1 MAELPSRI
9 SHIQVQAFGAESGEL
24 SQPGHFAYQY
34 TNQNPVS
41 LTMKFQQAPY
51 NYGVLHPIF
60 SQNLPE
66 GYVRRYI
73 SEKLRRH
80 ANVND
85 MYLLALQWDKSI
97 GHLSYTSE
105 IEKTDVGQLSLKDIL
120 SWQGKE
126 NLFHQL
132 LDSYY
137 LNGLVSGVQP
147 KVLVNAVNDTGK
159 PSIGHSL
166 IQQEDFIIKTYD
178 DEFPLL
184 TANEYVCMEAARACG
199 LAPSQCWLSDDLR
212 TFITKRFDEVDG
224 NRLGIE
230 DFTVLMGKQ
239 GDEKYQSSYEM
250 LMKATYLFTKSDAQ
264 LRRIYQYIVFN
275 CLIGNGDAH
284 LKNFS
289 VQYDESR
296 KDIILTP
303 PYDITHTLIYE
314 TIDNKMA
321 LKLNGAKLFP
331 DKKQLL
337 KLGKVY
343 NIDKA
348 EFIIEEIADTIRDYV
363 NSSTEIRIVE
373 GLKDSILRSVHC
385 GTSEKYSSKGYI
397 HDKKKKF
404 D

>member
-9 SHIQVQAFGAESGEL
+9 NHIQVQAFGGESGVL
-24 SQPGHFAYQY
+24 SQLGHFAYQY

-41 LTMKFQQAPY
+41 LTMKYQQAPY
-51 NYGVLHPIF
+51 NHGVLHPIF

-73 SEKLRRH
+73 SEKLRRY

-85 MYLLALQWDKSI
+85 MYLLALQLDKGI

-105 IEKTDVGQLSLKDIL
+105 IEKTDVDQLSLKDIL
-120 SWQGKE
+120 NWQGKE

-159 PSIGHSL
+159 PSIGRSL
-166 IQQEDFIIKTYD
+166 LQQEDFIIKTYD

-212 TFITKRFDEVDG
+212 SFITERFDEVDG

-250 LMKATYLFTKSDAQ
+250 LMKATYLFTKSDVQ

-296 KDIILTP
+296 KDVILTP

-314 TIDNKMA
+314 AIDNKMA
-321 LKLNGAKLFP
+321 LKLNGVKLFP
-331 DKKQLL
+331 DKKQLV
-337 KLGKVY
+337 KLGKAY
-343 NIDKA
+343 NIDKPETIIA
-348 EFIIEEIADTIRDYV
+348 EVADTIRDYV
-363 NSSTEIRIVE
+363 NSSTEVGIIE
-373 GLKDSILRSVHC
+373 GLKDSILTSVQC
-385 GTSEKYSSKGYI
+385 GTSEKYSSKSYS

>member
-1 MAELPSRI
+1 MAELPNKI
-9 SHIQVQAFGAESGEL
+9 SHIQVKAFGADSGEL
-24 SQPGHFAYQY
+24 SQSGHYAYQY
-34 TNQNPVS
+34 TSQNPIS
-41 LTMKFQQAPY
+41 LTMKYQQAPY
-51 NYGVLHPIF
+51 NHGVLHPIF

-85 MYLLALQWDKSI
+85 MYLLALQLDKSI

-105 IEKTDVGQLSLKDIL
+105 IEKTDVGQLSLNDIL
-120 SWQGKE
+120 NWQGKE

-132 LDSYY
+132 LDRYY

-159 PSIGHSL
+159 PSIGRNVL
-166 IQQEDFIIKTYD
+166 QQEDFIIKTYD

-184 TANEYVCMEAARACG
+184 TVNEYVCMEAARACG
-199 LAPSQCWLSDDLR
+199 LQPSQCWLSDDLR
-212 TFITKRFDEVDG
+212 TFITERFDEVDG
-224 NRLGIE
+224 KRLGIE

-239 GDEKYQSSYEM
+239 VDEKYQSSYEM
-250 LMKATYLFTKSDAQ
+250 LMKATYLFTKSDTQ
-264 LRRIYQYIVFN
+264 LRRMYQYTVFN

-296 KDIILTP
+296 NDIILTP
-303 PYDITHTLIYE
+303 PYDITHTLIYD

-337 KLGKVY
+337 KLGKAY
-343 NIDKA
+343 NIDRA
-348 EFIIEEIADTIRDYV
+348 EIIIEEIADTTRDYV
-363 NSSTEIRIVE
+363 NSSAEVDIIE
-373 GLKDSILRSVHC
+373 GLKDSILSSVYC

>member
-1 MAELPSRI
+1 MAELPNKI
-9 SHIQVQAFGAESGEL
+9 SHIQVKAFGADSGEL
-24 SQPGHFAYQY
+24 SQSGHYAYQY
-34 TNQNPVS
+34 TSQNS
-41 LTMKFQQAPY
+41 LTMKYQQAPY
-51 NYGVLHPIF
+51 NHGVLHPIF

-85 MYLLALQWDKSI
+85 MYLLALQRDKSI

-105 IEKTDVGQLSLKDIL
+105 IVKTEVAQLSLNDIL
-120 SWQGKE
+120 NWQGKE
-126 NLFHQL
+126 SLFHQL
-132 LDSYY
+132 LDRYY

-159 PSIGHSL
+159 PSIGGSVL
-166 IQQEDFIIKTYD
+166 QQEDFIIKTYD

-184 TANEYVCMEAARACG
+184 TVNEFVCMEAARACG
-199 LAPSQCWLSDDLR
+199 LQPSQCWLSDDLR
-212 TFITKRFDEVDG
+212 SFITERFDEVDG
-224 NRLGIE
+224 KRLGIE

-250 LMKATYLFTKSDAQ
+250 LMKATYLFTKSDTQ
-264 LRRIYQYIVFN
+264 LRRMYHYIVFN

-289 VQYDESR
+289 VQYDECR
-296 KDIILTP
+296 NDIILTP
-303 PYDITHTLIYE
+303 PYDITHTLIYD

-337 KLGKVY
+337 KLGKTY
-343 NIDKA
+343 NIDRA
-348 EFIIEEIADTIRDYV
+348 EIIIEEIADTIRDYV
-363 NSSTEIRIVE
+363 NSSAEVGIIE
-373 GLKDSILRSVHC
+373 GLKDSILSSVYC

>member
-9 SHIQVQAFGAESGEL
+9 NHIQVQAFGGASGEL

-34 TNQNPVS
+34 THQNPVS
-41 LTMKFQQAPY
+41 LTMKYQQAPY
-51 NYGVLHPIF
+51 NHGVLHPIF

-85 MYLLALQWDKSI
+85 MYLLALQLDKGI

-120 SWQGKE
+120 NWQGKE

-159 PSIGHSL
+159 PSIGRSL
-166 IQQEDFIIKTYD
+166 LQQEDFIIKTYD

-199 LAPSQCWLSDDLR
+199 LAPSQCWLSSDLR
-212 TFITKRFDEVDG
+212 TFITERFDEVDG

-250 LMKATYLFTKSDAQ
+250 LMKATYLFTKSDVQ
-264 LRRIYQYIVFN
+264 IRRIYQYIVFN

-296 KDIILTP
+296 KDIVLTP
-303 PYDITHTLIYE
+303 PYDITHTLIYD

-331 DKKQLL
+331 DKKQLV
-337 KLGKVY
+337 KLGKAY

-363 NSSTEIRIVE
+363 NSSTEVGIVE

>member
-1 MAELPSRI
+1 MVELPNKI
-9 SHIQVQAFGAESGEL
+9 SHIQVKAFNIESGNL
-24 SQPGHFAYQY
+24 TQPGHFAYQY
-34 TNQNPVS
+34 TNQNPIS
-41 LTMKFQQAPY
+41 LTMKYQQAPY
-51 NYGVLHPIF
+51 NHGLLHPIF

-80 ANVND
+80 ANIND
-85 MYLLALQWDKSI
+85 MYLLALQLDKGI
-97 GHLSYTSE
+97 GHLSYTSD
-105 IEKTDVGQLSLKDIL
+105 IEKTDIGQLSLNEIL
-120 SWQGKE
+120 NWQGKE

-132 LDSYY
+132 LDRYY

-147 KVLVNAVNDTGK
+147 KVLVSAINDTGK
-159 PSIGHSL
+159 PSIGRSL
-166 IQQEDFIIKTYD
+166 LQQEDFIIKTYD

-184 TANEYVCMEAARACG
+184 TVNEYVCMEAARACG

-212 TFITKRFDEVDG
+212 TFITERFDQVHG
-224 NRLGIE
+224 KRLGIE

-250 LMKATYLFTKSDAQ
+250 LMKATYIFTKSDVQ
-264 LRRIYQYIVFN
+264 LKRMYQYIVFS

-303 PYDITHTLIYE
+303 PYDITHTLIYG
-314 TIDNKMA
+314 TIDDKMA

-331 DKKQLL
+331 DKKQLI
-337 KLGKVY
+337 KLGKIY
-343 NIDKA
+343 NVDRP
-348 EFIIEEIADTIRDYV
+348 EVVIEKIADTIRDYI
-363 NSSTEIRIVE
+363 NSSTEVGIIE
-373 GLKDSILRSVHC
+373 GLKDSILGSVHC
-385 GTSEKYSSKGYI
+385 GTSEKYSTKGYI

>member
-1 MAELPSRI
+1 MAELPNKI
-9 SHIQVQAFGAESGEL
+9 SHIQVKAFGADSGEL
-24 SQPGHFAYQY
+24 SQSGHYAYQY
-34 TNQNPVS
+34 TSQNPVS
-41 LTMKFQQAPY
+41 LTMKYQQAPY
-51 NYGVLHPIF
+51 NHGVLHPIF

-85 MYLLALQWDKSI
+85 MYLLALQRDKSI

-105 IEKTDVGQLSLKDIL
+105 IVKTEVAQLSLNDIL
-120 SWQGKE
+120 NWQGKE
-126 NLFHQL
+126 SLFHQL
-132 LDSYY
+132 LDRYY

-159 PSIGHSL
+159 PSIGGSVL
-166 IQQEDFIIKTYD
+166 QQEDFIIKTYD

-184 TANEYVCMEAARACG
+184 TVNEFVCMEAARACG
-199 LAPSQCWLSDDLR
+199 LQPSQCWLSDDLR
-212 TFITKRFDEVDG
+212 SFITERFDEVDG
-224 NRLGIE
+224 KRLGIE

-250 LMKATYLFTKSDAQ
+250 LMKATYLFTKSDTQ
-264 LRRIYQYIVFN
+264 LRRMYHYIVFN

-289 VQYDESR
+289 VQYDECR
-296 KDIILTP
+296 NDIILTP
-303 PYDITHTLIYE
+303 PYDITHTLIYD

-337 KLGKVY
+337 KLGKTY
-343 NIDKA
+343 NIDRA
-348 EFIIEEIADTIRDYV
+348 EIIIEEIADTIRDFV
-363 NSSTEIRIVE
+363 NSSAELGIIE
-373 GLKDSILRSVHC
+373 GLKDSILSSVYC

>member
-9 SHIQVQAFGAESGEL
+9 NHIQVQAFGVESGEL
-24 SQPGHFAYQY
+24 SQSGHFAYQY

-41 LTMKFQQAPY
+41 LTMKYQQVPY
-51 NYGVLHPIF
+51 NHGVLHPIF

-85 MYLLALQWDKSI
+85 MYLLALQLDKGI

-105 IEKTDVGQLSLKDIL
+105 IEKTDAGQLSLKDIL
-120 SWQGKE
+120 NWQGKE

-132 LDSYY
+132 LDRYY

-159 PSIGHSL
+159 PSIGRSL
-166 IQQEDFIIKTYD
+166 LQQEDFIIKTYD

-212 TFITKRFDEVDG
+212 TFITERFDEVDG

-264 LRRIYQYIVFN
+264 IRRIYQYIVFN

-289 VQYDESR
+289 VQYDKSR
-296 KDIILTP
+296 KYIILTP

-331 DKKQLL
+331 DKKQLV
-337 KLGKVY
+337 KLGKAY

-348 EFIIEEIADTIRDYV
+348 ELIIEEIADKIRDYV
-363 NSSTEIRIVE
+363 NSSTEVGIVE

>member
-1 MAELPSRI
+1 MRALPSKI
-9 SHIQVQAFGAESGEL
+9 SHIQVQAFGTMSGEL

-34 TNQNPVS
+34 THQNPVS
-41 LTMKFQQAPY
+41 LTMKHQQAPY
-51 NYGVLHPIF
+51 NHGVLHPIF

-73 SEKLRRH
+73 SEKLRRN
-80 ANVND
+80 ANIND
-85 MYLLALQWDKSI
+85 MYLLALQLDKGI

-105 IEKTDVGQLSLKDIL
+105 IEKTDVGQLALNDIL
-120 SWQGKE
+120 NWQGKE

-132 LDSYY
+132 LDRYY

-147 KVLVNAVNDTGK
+147 KVLVNAVNDTQK
-159 PSIGHSL
+159 PSIGRSL
-166 IQQEDFIIKTYD
+166 LQQEDFIIKTYD
-178 DEFPLL
+178 AEFPLL
-184 TANEYVCMEAARACG
+184 TVNEYVCMEAARACG
-199 LAPSQCWLSDDLR
+199 LHPSQCWLSDDLR
-212 TFITKRFDEVDG
+212 SFVTERFDTVDG
-224 NRLGIE
+224 RRLGIE
-230 DFTVLMGKQ
+230 DYTVLMGKQ
-239 GDEKYQSSYEM
+239 GDAKYQSSYEM
-250 LMKATYLFTKSDAQ
+250 LMKATHLFTKSDVQ
-264 LRRIYQYIVFN
+264 VKRMYQYIVFN

-289 VQYDESR
+289 VQYDQSR
-296 KDIILTP
+296 KDITLTP

-321 LKLNGAKLFP
+321 LKLSGAKLFP

-337 KLGKVY
+337 ALGRSF

-348 EFIIEEIADTIRDYV
+348 EATIERFADTIRDYV
-363 NSSTEIRIVE
+363 NRASEVSIFE

-385 GTSEKYSSKGYI
+385 GTSDKYSSKAYI
-397 HDKKKKF
+397 HDRKKKF

>member
-1 MAELPSRI
+1 MVELPNKI
-9 SHIQVQAFGAESGEL
+9 SKIQVQVFGKGSGEL
-24 SQPGHFAYQY
+24 TQPGHFSYQY
-34 TNQNPVS
+34 TSQNAIS
-41 LTMKFQQAPY
+41 LTMNYQKIAY
-51 NYGVLHPIF
+51 NHGALHPIF

-80 ANVND
+80 ANIND
-85 MYLLALQWDKSI
+85 MYLLALQLDKGI
-97 GHLSYTSE
+97 GHLSYNSE
-105 IEKTDVGQLSLKDIL
+105 IEKTDVGQLSLNEIL
-120 SWQGKE
+120 NWQGKE

-132 LDSYY
+132 LDRYY
-137 LNGLVSGVQP
+137 LNGLVAGVQP

-159 PSIGHSL
+159 PSIGRSL
-166 IQQEDFIIKTYD
+166 LQQEDFIIKTYD

-184 TANEYVCMEAARACG
+184 TVNEYICMEAARTCG
-199 LAPSQCWLSDDLR
+199 LAPSQCWLSGDLR
-212 TFITKRFDEVDG
+212 TFITERFDVVDG
-224 NRLGIE
+224 KRLGIE

-250 LMKATYLFTKSDAQ
+250 LMKATYIFTKSDMQ
-264 LRRIYQYIVFN
+264 LKRMYQYIVFN

-296 KDIILTP
+296 KNITLTP
-303 PYDITHTLIYE
+303 PYDITHTPIYD

-331 DKKQLL
+331 DKKQLA

-343 NIDKA
+343 NIDKP
-348 EFIIEEIADTIRDYV
+348 EIVIEELADTLRDYIN
-363 NSSTEIRIVE
+363 NSPEVGIIV
-373 GLKDSILRSVHC
+373 GLKDSILSSLHC
-385 GTSEKYSSKGYI
+385 ATSDKYSTKAYI

-404 D
+404 E

>member
-1 MAELPSRI
+1 MTELPNKI
-9 SHIQVQAFGAESGEL
+9 SQIQVQAFGRESGEL
-24 SQPGHFAYQY
+24 TQPGHFAYQY
-34 TNQNPVS
+34 TSQNPVS
-41 LTMKFQQAPY
+41 LTMKYQQEPY
-51 NYGVLHPIF
+51 NHGALHPIF

-80 ANVND
+80 ANIND
-85 MYLLALQWDKSI
+85 MYLLALQLDKGI
-97 GHLSYTSE
+97 GHLSYSSE
-105 IEKTDVGQLSLKDIL
+105 IKKTDIGQLSLNEIL
-120 SWQGKE
+120 NWQGKE

-132 LDSYY
+132 LDRYY

-159 PSIGHSL
+159 PSIGRSL
-166 IQQEDFIIKTYD
+166 LQQKDFIIKTYD

-184 TANEYVCMEAARACG
+184 TVNEYVCMEAARACG

-212 TFITKRFDEVDG
+212 TFITERFDEVDG
-224 NRLGIE
+224 KRLGIE

-250 LMKATYLFTKSDAQ
+250 LMKATYIFTKSDMQ
-264 LRRIYQYIVFN
+264 LRRMYQYIVFN

-289 VQYDESR
+289 VQYEEN
-296 KDIILTP
+296 KKEIILTP
-303 PYDITHTLIYE
+303 PYDITHTPIYD

-331 DKKQLL
+331 DNKQLV
-337 KLGKVY
+337 KLGKAY
-343 NIDKA
+343 NIDKPEA
-348 EFIIEEIADTIRDYV
+348 IIEELADTIRDYI
-363 NSSTEIRIVE
+363 NSSSEVGLIE
-373 GLKDSILRSVHC
+373 GLKDSILSSIHC
-385 GTSEKYSSKGYI
+385 GTSEKYSTKSYI

-404 D
+404 E

>member
-1 MAELPSRI
+1 MAELPNKI
-9 SHIQVQAFGAESGEL
+9 SHIQVLAFGRGSGEL
-24 SQPGHFAYQY
+24 TQPGHFSYQY
-34 TNQNPVS
+34 TNQNPIS
-41 LTMKFQQAPY
+41 LTMKYQQVPY
-51 NYGVLHPIF
+51 NHGALHPIF

-80 ANVND
+80 ANIND
-85 MYLLALQWDKSI
+85 MYLLALQLDKGI
-97 GHLSYTSE
+97 GHLSYSSD
-105 IEKTDVGQLSLKDIL
+105 IEKTAVGQLSLNEIL
-120 SWQGKE
+120 NWQGKE

-132 LDSYY
+132 LDRYY

-159 PSIGHSL
+159 PSIGRSL
-166 IQQEDFIIKTYD
+166 LHQEDFIIKTYD

-184 TANEYVCMEAARACG
+184 TVNEYVCMEAARACG

-212 TFITKRFDEVDG
+212 TFITERFDEVNG
-224 NRLGIE
+224 KRLGIE

-250 LMKATYLFTKSDAQ
+250 LMKATYIFTKSDMQ
-264 LRRIYQYIVFN
+264 LKRMYQYIVFN

-289 VQYDESR
+289 VQYEES
-296 KDIILTP
+296 KKEIILTP
-303 PYDITHTLIYE
+303 PYDITHTPIYD

-331 DKKQLL
+331 DKKQLA

-343 NIDKA
+343 NIDKP
-348 EFIIEEIADTIRDYV
+348 ELIIEELADTIRDYIG
-363 NSSTEIRIVE
+363 NSSEINIIK
-373 GLKDSILRSVHC
+373 GLKKSILSSVHG
-385 GTSEKYSSKGYI
+385 GTSNKYSTKAYI

-404 D
+404 E

>member
-1 MAELPSRI
+1 MAELPNKI
-9 SHIQVQAFGAESGEL
+9 SHIQVQAFGKESGDL
-24 SQPGHFAYQY
+24 TQPGHFAFQY
-34 TNQNPVS
+34 TAQNPVS
-41 LTMKFQQAPY
+41 LTMKYQHEPY
-51 NYGVLHPIF
+51 NYGALHPIF

-85 MYLLALQWDKSI
+85 MYLLALQLDKGI

-105 IEKTDVGQLSLKDIL
+105 IEKSDAGQLSLNEIL
-120 SWQGKE
+120 NWQGKE

-132 LDSYY
+132 LDRYY

-159 PSIGHSL
+159 PSIGRTL
-166 IQQEDFIIKTYD
+166 LQQEYFIIKTYD

-184 TANEYVCMEAARACG
+184 TVNEYVCMEAARACG
-199 LAPSQCWLSDDLR
+199 LQPSQCWLSDDLR
-212 TFITKRFDEVDG
+212 TFVTERFDEVDG
-224 NRLGIE
+224 KRLGIE

-239 GDEKYQSSYEM
+239 GDEKYQSNYEM
-250 LMKATYLFTKSDAQ
+250 LMKATYLFTKSDKQ
-264 LRRIYQYIVFN
+264 LRRMYQYIVFN

-289 VQYDESR
+289 VQYDESQR
-296 KDIILTP
+296 NINLTP
-303 PYDITHTLIYE
+303 PYDITHTLIYD

-331 DKKQLL
+331 DKKQLV
-337 KLGKVY
+337 KLGKIY
-343 NIDKA
+343 NIGKP
-348 EFIIEEIADTIRDYV
+348 EMIIEEIGDTITDYL
-363 NSSTEIRIVE
+363 NRSSEVGIIDD
-373 GLKDSILRSVHC
+373 LKDSILSSVHC
-385 GTSEKYSSKGYI
+385 GTSEKYTTKAYI
-397 HDKKKKF
+397 HDKKKKCE
-404 D
+404 